1 MPPSLPLNQPNLC
14 ATLAKTNW
22 SHSTAGTV
30 AGCFVLLLTLM
41 DLVMFLTNTTSDQAE
56 CSTSERSRWRI
67 MMLLP

>member
-1 MPPSLPLNQPNLC
+1 MLYFATFSQPNLC

-41 DLVMFLTNTTSDQAE
+41 DLVMFLTNTTTDQAE
-56 CSTSERSRWRI
+56 WDTPVVPESDEGS
-67 MMLLP
+67 